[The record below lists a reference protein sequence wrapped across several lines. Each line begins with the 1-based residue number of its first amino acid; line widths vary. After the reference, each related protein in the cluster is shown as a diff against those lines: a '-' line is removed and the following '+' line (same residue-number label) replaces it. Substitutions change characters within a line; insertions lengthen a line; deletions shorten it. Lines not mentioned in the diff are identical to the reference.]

1 MPPAVATSSLLPLI
15 SPAAQVLTPL
25 QADSATQRLDQHVHA
40 TIAQLTNSLSPLTM
54 AMAMID
60 WAGHLA
66 VSPGK
71 QLELLKLA
79 ATEAAALQAAQ
90 LS

>member
-1 MPPAVATSSLLPLI
+1 MPPAVDTSALLPLI
-15 SPAAQVLTPL
+15 APSAQTLKPL
-25 QADSATQRLDQHVHA
+25 QADCATQRLDQHVHA
-40 TIAQLTNSLSPLTM
+40 AIAQFTNSLSPLTL